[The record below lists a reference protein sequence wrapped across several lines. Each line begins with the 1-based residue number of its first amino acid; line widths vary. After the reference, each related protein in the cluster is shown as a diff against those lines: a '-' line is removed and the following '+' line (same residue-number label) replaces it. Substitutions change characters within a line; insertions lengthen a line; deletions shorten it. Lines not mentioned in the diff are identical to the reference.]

1 MNKIEIIN
9 EINKLGINK
18 NNFWVIGSAS
28 LVLRDII
35 DNANDI
41 DLAFTNNGYEELNSK
56 TKLEFLGEKF
66 NLKWYKVNEIIEFCI
81 DEKTNDKVDSIEPF
95 NLLNLEYYYNH
106 FIKDSTREKD
116 KEKKEL
122 LNKILFK

>member
-1 MNKIEIIN
+1 MAILN
-9 EINKLGINK
+9 
-18 NNFWVIGSAS
+18 VIVSHKQK
-28 LVLRDII
+28 DII

-41 DLAFTNNGYEELNSK
+41 DLAFTDNGYEELNSK

>member
-66 NLKWYKVNEIIEFCI
+66 NLKWYKVNDIIEFCI